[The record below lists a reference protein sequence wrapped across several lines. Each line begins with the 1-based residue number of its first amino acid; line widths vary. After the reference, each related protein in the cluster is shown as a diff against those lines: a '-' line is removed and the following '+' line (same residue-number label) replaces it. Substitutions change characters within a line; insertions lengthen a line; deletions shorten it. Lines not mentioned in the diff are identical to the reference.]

1 MENINAGNMTER
13 YCALIV
19 GMLFLILGLAGF
31 IPALVTLP
39 GTDASYVPFDA
50 SPSAYA
56 KGFGYV
62 FGLFP
67 TNFLHNLVHCAVG
80 VFGIASYSDLN
91 SARLFNRFFAVAY
104 IAIAI
109 LGVVPVANTMF
120 NLMPIFGNN
129 VWFNALTAI
138 AVAYYGI
145 IIPAKLKGAS
155 VSQSS

>member
-67 TNFLHNLVHCAVG
+67 TNFLHNLVRCAVG
-80 VFGIASYSDLN
+80 VWGIASYN
-91 SARLFNRFFAVAY
+91 SYSSSRLFNRAFAVSYAL
-104 IAIAI
+104 IAIMGLLPI
-109 LGVVPVANTMF
+109 TNTTF
-120 NLMPIFGNN
+120 GLMPIFGNN
-129 VWFNALTAI
+129 IWLNALAATA
-138 AVAYYGI
+138 AGYYGVV
-145 IIPAKLKGAS
+145 IPAKVMGTS
-155 VSQSS
+155 VSDNL

>member
-67 TNFLHNLVHCAVG
+67 TNFLHNLVRCAVG
-80 VFGIASYSDLN
+80 VWGIASYN
-91 SARLFNRFFAVAY
+91 SYSSSRLFNRAFAVSYAL
-104 IAIAI
+104 IAIMGLLPI
-109 LGVVPVANTMF
+109 TNTTF
-120 NLMPIFGNN
+120 GLMPIFGNN
-129 VWFNALTAI
+129 IWLNALAATAT
-138 AVAYYGI
+138 AYYGVV
-145 IIPAKLKGAS
+145 IPAKVMGTS
-155 VSQSS
+155 VSDNL